1 MKKFIRALPLMLLT
15 GCAGLKPFGGE
26 NSVKLELP
34 GTADFSAAVILDRLP
49 DGLRVTVEVKDGS
62 LVTDSTKELWDG
74 DCVEFYADLRPYRE
88 RVLLNQY
95 GPGVF
100 QITVRPPAGG
110 VPADWSFR
118 STGLPVPE
126 GFTAKAVQTKGG
138 YTVQIFLPEEST
150 REIHGP
156 IRDTLYV
163 DVAVNNVNAGGSRTK
178 IFWKGNRD
186 NWQHPHNFQPV
197 SLPVIAPK

>member
-1 MKKFIRALPLMLLT
+1 MKKLIRTLPLMLLT

-26 NSVKLELP
+26 NSVKLDLS
-34 GTADFSAAVILDRLP
+34 GAANLSAVATLDRVA
-49 DGLRVTVEVKDGS
+49 DGLLVTVDVKDSG
-62 LVTDSTKELWDG
+62 LVVDPAKEMWES

-88 RVLLNQY
+88 RALLNQY

-100 QITVRPPAGG
+100 QITVRPPANG
-110 VPADWSFR
+110 VPSDWSFR

-138 YTVQIFLPEEST
+138 YTAQMFLPEEST

-156 IRDTLYV
+156 IRDTVYV
-163 DVAVNNVNAGGSRTK
+163 DVAVNNVNADGSRTK
-178 IFWKGNRD
+178 IFLKGNKD
-186 NWQHPHNFQPV
+186 NWQFPRNFQPV
-197 SLPVIAPK
+197 TLPRK

>member
-34 GTADFSAAVILDRLP
+34 GTANVSAVATLNRLP
-49 DGLRVTVEVKDGS
+49 DGLRVTVEVKDDV
-62 LVTDSTKELWDG
+62 LITDPAKELWDG

-88 RVLLNQY
+88 RALLNQY

-100 QITVRPPAGG
+100 QITVRPPANG
-110 VPADWSFR
+110 VPADWNFR
-118 STGLPVPE
+118 SVGLPVPE
-126 GFTAKAVQTKGG
+126 GFTAKAVQTKSG
-138 YTVQIFLPEEST
+138 YTVQLFLPSESM

-156 IRDTLYV
+156 LRDTLYV
-163 DVAVNNVNAGGSRTK
+163 DVAVNNVNADGCRTK
-178 IFWKGNRD
+178 IFWKGNKD
-186 NWQHPHNFQPV
+186 NWQYPRNFQPV
-197 SLPVIAPK
+197 TLPLK